1 MSFAEPFC
9 PIPPQ
14 ERRCYLISRVVL
26 YILCLALALFFALR
40 IIFPT
45 LPFGFNFRTPQ
56 STKNTFLDPRQLSD
70 QTPLQNGKIAADQT
84 LIGNFDSPGTFSR
97 IRISFDLSQKSGE
110 AARLKASI
118 SRSYRSFFL
127 PIDDTPVASFEHPLL
142 YQDQEGIYYAQ
153 DGGSLKRFVSTRAYL
168 SRYPASFAVPLAA
181 SLAETLPVSDEWIGF
196 RVGSLISF
204 ADGIFLVTSEH
215 EIRPFGDPGIFL
227 SMGYR
232 FEDVIP
238 AHEEEVGIYERG
250 RILLY
255 GAAQSEGTV
264 FRDTDSGVYLLV
276 HGQRLRPITSPE
288 YRDFLITSTHPIE
301 ASFDA
306 RAINLSCLPTAVWWS
321 ATRYTCDIPESSL
334 SSDSG
339 SAFQLALRSEAP
351 IDIDTLTVSMITD
364 RTSANFRLFGSQI
377 KTRLLSRFG
386 IGE

>member
-1 MSFAEPFC
+1 MSFTEPFC
-9 PIPPQ
+9 SIPPK
-14 ERRCYLISRVVL
+14 EKRLYLVSRIIL
-26 YILCLALALFFALR
+26 YTSCLAIAVFFVLR

-70 QTPLQNGKIAADQT
+70 QTPLSNGRIAANQT
-84 LIGNFDSPGTFSR
+84 LIGNFDNPSTFSR

-110 AARLKASI
+110 ASRLKASI

-127 PIDDTPVASFEHPLL
+127 PIDDTPVASFEHPPL
-142 YQDQEGIYYAQ
+142 YRDQDGIYYAE
-153 DGGSLKRFVSTRAYL
+153 DEGSLKRFVSTRAYL
-168 SRYPASFAVPLAA
+168 SRYPESFAVPLAA
-181 SLAETLPVSDEWIGF
+181 SLAESLPVSDEWIGF

-215 EIRPFGDPGIFL
+215 EIRPFGDPEIFL

-288 YRDFLITSTHPIE
+288 YRDFLIAATHPIE

-306 RAINLSCLPTAVWWS
+306 RAESLSCLPTAVWWS
-321 ATRYTCDIPESSL
+321 AARYTCDIPESNL
-334 SSDSG
+334 PSDSG

-364 RTSANFRLFGSQI
+364 RTEANFRLFGSQI
-377 KTRLLSRFG
+377 KTRLLGRFG